1 MAVLHTISQL
11 SFLIL
16 LFGAYLTV
24 ARPTCETITPQ
35 MIHVKRLQ
43 TTMELTRNLLNE
55 TLSCNQSVPNCIA
68 ENTDFLCSL
77 IVLHLFTNES
87 SLVSSEYH
95 YCCACTYYFSFANS
109 YYSVN
114 PCMLILNGCFFPF
127 LQPEALSE
135 QFESIFQNTTT
146 EVSSLI
152 LTISCN

>member
-24 ARPTCETITPQ
+24 ARPTCQTVTTQ

-55 TLSCNQSVPNCIA
+55 TLSCNQSVSDCIA
-68 ENTDFLCSL
+68 ETTEFLCSL
-77 IVLHLFTNES
+77 TVLHLFTNES
-87 SLVSSEYH
+87 SSVSSEYH
-95 YCCACTYYFSFANS
+95 YSCACTYYFTSANS
-109 YYSVN
+109 IASVFTML
-114 PCMLILNGCFFPF
+114 CMNAGNGCLF
-127 LQPEALSE
+127 LQPEAE
-135 QFESIFQNTTT
+135 QFEGIFQNVTT

-152 LTISCN
+152 RTINCT